1 MTATLTTPRPK
12 VLLLCNSL
20 NLKGFLV
27 SSHHR
32 AVQNRIRS
40 AVLRSRS
47 YQSTVRSWGLN
58 SCRKDFNFTIII
70 DCWQL
75 NENKLTQKP
84 ERCSVRVFFSKKL
97 FEFNGLSATNTNKEK
112 SKIWPNKNWTWVIF
126 DWELNE

>member
-40 AVLRSRS
+40 AVLISRS
-47 YQSTVRSWGLN
+47 YQSTVRSRGLN
-58 SCRKDFNFTIII
+58 SCRKDFNFKIII

-84 ERCSVRVFFSKKL
+84 ERCSLRVFFQRNCLSLMAFQQLIRTKK
-97 FEFNGLSATNTNKEK
+97 KVK
-112 SKIWPNKNWTWVIF
+112 SDQTRT
-126 DWELNE
+126 ELE